1 MRSVRITPVTQSTQA
16 LSTPGRSTLTRTD
29 VLRFSLF
36 LALLGAGWGA
46 TQPLTKIAVST
57 GYGHFGLLFWQQI
70 IGASIMLVICLV
82 RRTGLP
88 RNRAA
93 LRAYL
98 VIALVGAVLPNSLS
112 YQAAVH
118 LPAGI
123 MSLLLSIIPM
133 FAFVIALG
141 LGNDRFAW
149 RRLCGLCFGLAGVL
163 IIIVPSVDI
172 GAAISVGWAGIYLV
186 VALFYAFEGNYVARW
201 GVAGLD
207 PFQLMLGASLTGV
220 MIVTPL
226 MLGTGQ
232 TVLPVFPLPAPQM
245 ALIAASVV
253 HVVVYAGY
261 VWLVGRAGAVFAVQ
275 VSYMVTGFGLFWAW
289 LLLGEAFRNVIWL
302 ALATMF
308 VGMYLVQPKPK
319 AAAKPALAER
329 GVMRDT

>member
-1 MRSVRITPVTQSTQA
+1 MRAKVVDT
-16 LSTPGRSTLTRTD
+16 STLSRRE
-29 VLRFSLF
+29 VLLFSGF
-36 LALLGAGWGA
+36 LVLMGAGWGA

-57 GYGHFGLLFWQQI
+57 GYGYFGLLMWQQVL
-70 IGASIMLVICLV
+70 GAVLMACVCAW

-88 RNRAA
+88 YHAAA

-98 VIALVGAVLPNSLS
+98 VIALIGAVLPNSIS

-133 FAFVIALG
+133 FAFVIALA

-149 RRLCGLCFGLAGVL
+149 RRLLGLCFGLVGVL
-163 IIIVPSVDI
+163 IIIVPAVDL
-172 GAAISVGWAGIYLV
+172 GAAVPMGWAAAYLV

-207 PFQLMLGASLTGV
+207 PFQLMLGASLIGLV
-220 MIVTPL
+220 IVLPL
-226 MLGTGQ
+226 MLVSGHAIVPQ
-232 TVLPVFPLPAPQM
+232 WPLPVAQS
-245 ALIAASVV
+245 ALIAGSVI
-253 HVVVYAGY
+253 HVFVYASY

-289 LLLGEAFRNVIWL
+289 LVLGEAFSHVIWL
-302 ALATMF
+302 ALAAMF
-308 VGMYLVQPKPK
+308 VGMYLVQPRPN
-319 AAAKPALAER
+319 AALAET
-329 GVMRDT
+329 VAMRDT

>member
-1 MRSVRITPVTQSTQA
+1 MTQP
-16 LSTPGRSTLTRTD
+16 PGRREVMLFSV
-29 VLRFSLF
+29 VLV
-36 LALLGAGWGA
+36 AMGAGWGA

-57 GYGHFGLLFWQQI
+57 GYGPLGLLFWQQVL
-70 IGASIMLVICLV
+70 GAAVMAVLCVARGIV
-82 RRTGLP
+82 LP
-88 RNRAA
+88 RHRAA

-123 MSLLLSIIPM
+123 MSLLLSVVPM

-149 RRLCGLCFGLAGVL
+149 RRLAGLCFGLFGVM
-163 IIIVPSVDI
+163 IIIVPSVDP
-172 GAAISVGWAGIYLV
+172 GATIPVGWAALYLV

-207 PFQLMLGASLTGV
+207 PLQLMLGASLVGLV
-220 MIVTPL
+220 IVAPL
-226 MLGTGQ
+226 MLATGQ
-232 TVLPVFPLPAPQM
+232 TVMPVYPVPPAQW
-245 ALIAASVV
+245 ALIGASVV
-253 HVVVYAGY
+253 HVLVYASY

-289 LLLGEAFRNVIWL
+289 LILDEAFSQAIWL
-302 ALATMF
+302 ALAAMF
-308 VGMYLVQPKPK
+308 AGMYLVQPRATK
-319 AAAKPALAER
+319 AGQIA
-329 GVMRDT
+329 GVT